1 MAPISCS
8 NSALTGASGLVTFKP
23 AGGTYCLTAADFP
36 VGNLVTVKAGNGYQ
50 NGDLVKFTEEGAA
63 TLDTGLTAVDGVYKV
78 IGKPDGN
85 HIEIGDRNSGAPVTL
100 AGDTAG
106 STGADHIAIEFAE
119 YGAVCSVVEW
129 QLDLQKDQ
137 ADVTTLPCSVSGAS
151 SIVAPVRKQIGTFLN
166 GEGSM
171 SILFTSDHTA
181 LGQRLLANSVMKD
194 SRVDAKLYIDAVSGA
209 ASIDDTASMYFEGAV
224 NLLGFSI
231 SVNTSDALTAEV
243 TFSLA
248 DQPKALFGVTL

>member
-1 MAPISCS
+1 MPVLCS
-8 NSALTGASGLVTFKP
+8 QSALTGASGLVTFKP
-23 AGGTYCLTAADFP
+23 AGGTFCLTAGDFP
-36 VGNLVTVKAGNGYQ
+36 IGNLVTVPATNQ
-50 NGDLVKFTEEGAA
+50 FRNGDLIKLTEEGAA
-63 TLDTGLTAVDGVYKV
+63 TLDTGLTALDGVYKV
-78 IGKPDGN
+78 IAKPDST
-85 HIEIGDRNSGAPVTL
+85 HVEIGDRNSGAPVVL

-106 STGADHIAIEFAE
+106 STGADHIGISYAE

-129 QLDLQKDQ
+129 SLDLQKDQ
-137 ADVTTLPCSVSGAS
+137 ADVTTLPCTVGGAGS
-151 SIVAPVRKQIGTFLN
+151 AVAPVRKQIGTFLN

-171 SILFTSDHTA
+171 SILFTGDHTA

-209 ASIDDTASMYFEGAV
+209 ASIDDAASMYFQGAV

-243 TFSLA
+243 SFSLA
-248 DQPKALFGVTL
+248 DQPKALFGVSL